1 MEFVSWDDDIPYIPN
16 WMESHKTCSKAP
28 TRKKIC
34 WLPLNRSNL
43 MGLDGQYECG
53 SMIPIHSNLS
63 LGFPMYLDPPWR
75 VNIEPWGFQNI
86 QPEFSAHRGIPV
98 RSSTSQA
105 AKPFRCVRIGS
116 PSTVPLDFFSRNEG
130 FLINGDTPSSHPLM
144 DFPLTIQLLGT
155 PTTWETTKSWCF
167 LGAKE
172 LQNLFKGH
180 ETTGGA
186 YGQQWGEWTE
196 KNAASTNQTMV
207 LTWFNHLKMWF

>member
-1 MEFVSWDDDIPYIPN
+1 
-16 WMESHKTCSKAP
+16 
-28 TRKKIC
+28 
-34 WLPLNRSNL
+34 
-43 MGLDGQYECG
+43 
-53 SMIPIHSNLS
+53 MIPIHSNLS
-63 LGFPMYLDPPWR
+63 FGFPMYLDPPWR

-155 PTTWETTKSWCF
+155 PILGNHQMKLLRSQGASKPLQRPWNHWWCLWPAMGGMNWKKCCFNKSND
-167 LGAKE
+167 G
-172 LQNLFKGH
+172 
-180 ETTGGA
+180 
-186 YGQQWGEWTE
+186 
-196 KNAASTNQTMV
+196 
-207 LTWFNHLKMWF
+207 